1 MVSIAGRSFCTISV
15 FSAPSVLRFGFCG
28 HEIKVK
34 SFNTE
39 DTEKTKGTEKST
51 LPRFMDATIA
61 FKRNFL
67 PCSGLRLVWI
77 ERMKLGVNLRAG
89 GRVFPWQL
97 IDSAMKRWTEIVG
110 WGLLAA
116 MCLAGLASAGPRGG
130 ATEMFSPPPASTE
143 SSNGHAN
150 FAGKLP
156 IRELN
161 EEEAILHALN
171 RLGFG
176 PRPGQVEQIEK
187 TGLENWIQAQ
197 LHPEG
202 IADPVVDARLA
213 QFPAMGLGVT
223 ALLDQYPPQDLAAK
237 RLGMKID
244 EYQKHLQDLAK
255 QPGGMSSLPF
265 KDQNEIVNELMEAK
279 IVRAVYTER
288 QLPEQLSDFWF
299 NHFNVFVYKD
309 MDRWYLIPYERDTI
323 RPHVLGKFR
332 ELLEATAKSP
342 AMLFYLDNSSSA
354 DPHAF
359 DRMKLRPVRPPPGQ
373 KLPPL
378 GPKRGLNENYGR
390 ELMELHTLGVD
401 GGYKQQDVIEVARAF
416 TGWTIESPREN
427 PAFYF
432 DERLHDPDPK
442 RVLGK
447 KIKSGGINDA
457 EQVLDLLVTDKHTAR
472 HISLQLAEH
481 FVSDDPPPALVARMA
496 KTFEKSKGDI
506 RAVMTTMIYSPEF
519 WSRAAFRAKVKT
531 PFELVASTARA
542 LGADVDQPMQL
553 AQWVSRIGEP
563 LYQCLTPNGYSDKAA
578 AWVSTGALL
587 NRVNFA
593 VALTGNKV
601 RGAQVDLDSLVGTDV
616 GINSKLA
623 LERVETEFLAGQVSE
638 STRATLEKEMTE
650 PLILGAKL
658 DDPVTQVNV
667 GLITGLVLGSPEFQK
682 R

>member
-1 MVSIAGRSFCTISV
+1 
-15 FSAPSVLRFGFCG
+15 
-28 HEIKVK
+28 
-34 SFNTE
+34 
-39 DTEKTKGTEKST
+39 
-51 LPRFMDATIA
+51 
-61 FKRNFL
+61 
-67 PCSGLRLVWI
+67 
-77 ERMKLGVNLRAG
+77 
-89 GRVFPWQL
+89 
-97 IDSAMKRWTEIVG
+97 MKRWVKIVCAG
-110 WGLLAA
+110 ALAA
-116 MCLAGLASAGPRGG
+116 MTLASLTWGSPRRGAG
-130 ATEMFSPPPASTE
+130 ELYFSPALATGNDKE
-143 SSNGHAN
+143 SGRAN

-197 LHPEG
+197 LHPEN
-202 IADPVVDARLA
+202 ISDPVVDARLA
-213 QFPAMGLGVT
+213 QFPALELSAAG
-223 ALLDQYPPQDLAAK
+223 LLDQYPPQDIAAK

-244 EYQKHLQDLAK
+244 EYQKHLQALAK
-255 QPGGMSSLPF
+255 QPDGMNSLPF

-279 IVRAVYTER
+279 MIRAIYSER
-288 QLPEQLSDFWF
+288 QLAEQLSGFWF
-299 NHFNVFVYKD
+299 NHFNIFVYKD
-309 MDRWYLIPYERDTI
+309 LDRWYLIPYERDAI

-332 ELLEATAKSP
+332 DLLEATAKSP

-359 DRMKLRPVRPPPGQ
+359 DRLKLHPVRAQPGQ

-401 GGYKQQDVIEVARAF
+401 GGYKQEDVIEVARAF
-416 TGWTIESPREN
+416 TGWTIESPRES
-427 PAFYF
+427 PVFYF
-432 DERLHDPDPK
+432 DERIHDPDPK

-447 KIKSGGINDA
+447 NIKGGGIRDA
-457 EQVLDLLVTDKHTAR
+457 EQVLDLLVKNPRTAQ

-481 FVSDDPPPALVARMA
+481 FVADDPPPALVARMA
-496 KTFEKSKGDI
+496 RTFEKAKGDL

-519 WSRAAFRAKVKT
+519 WLQAAFRAKVKT

-542 LGADVDQPMQL
+542 LAADVDQPLQL

-563 LYQCLTPNGYSDKAA
+563 MYQCLTPNGYSHKAA
-578 AWVSTGALL
+578 AWISTGSLL

-593 VALTGNKV
+593 VALTSNKV
-601 RGAQVDLDSLVGTDV
+601 RGAQVDINSLVGTDFGV
-616 GINSKLA
+616 NSQLA
-623 LERVETEFLAGQVSE
+623 LDRIESEFLARQISD

-650 PLILGAKL
+650 PRILGAKL
-658 DDPVTQVNV
+658 DDPVTQVNI

>member
-1 MVSIAGRSFCTISV
+1 MNSRADWKRLSR
-15 FSAPSVLRFGFCG
+15 PSVVG
-28 HEIKVK
+28 V
-34 SFNTE
+34 
-39 DTEKTKGTEKST
+39 TKRG
-51 LPRFMDATIA
+51 A
-61 FKRNFL
+61 
-67 PCSGLRLVWI
+67 
-77 ERMKLGVNLRAG
+77 
-89 GRVFPWQL
+89 
-97 IDSAMKRWTEIVG
+97 EIVG
-110 WGLLAA
+110 AGMLSAMILATLT
-116 MCLAGLASAGPRGG
+116 LAGPHPGG
-130 ATEMFSPPPASTE
+130 ANLST
-143 SSNGHAN
+143 SAAPSGGNDKAVGHVN

-176 PRPGQVEQIEK
+176 PRPGQVEQIEM

-197 LHPEG
+197 LHPEN
-202 IADPVVDARLA
+202 ISDAAVNARLA
-213 QFPAMGLGVT
+213 QFPALNLSATGLI
-223 ALLDQYPPQDLAAK
+223 DQYPPQDLAAK
-237 RLGMKID
+237 RLGMKVD

-255 QPGGMSSLPF
+255 QPGGMDSLPF
-265 KDQNEIVNELMEAK
+265 KDQNEIVNQVMEAK
-279 IVRAVYTER
+279 IIRAVYGER
-288 QLPEQLSDFWF
+288 QLSEQLSDFWF
-299 NHFNVFVYKD
+299 NHFNIFIYKD
-309 MDRWYLIPYERDTI
+309 MDRWYLIPYERDAI
-323 RPHVLGKFR
+323 RAHVLGKFR
-332 ELLEATAKSP
+332 DLLEATAKSP

-359 DRMKLRPVRPPPGQ
+359 DRLKSHPVHPRPGE

-401 GGYKQQDVIEVARAF
+401 GGYEQQDVIEVARAF

-432 DERLHDPDPK
+432 DERIHDPAPK

-447 KIKSGGINDA
+447 NIKGGGIKDS
-457 EQVLDLLVTDKHTAR
+457 EQVLELLVKNQNTAR
-472 HISLQLAEH
+472 HISLQLAER
-481 FVSDDPPPALVARMA
+481 FVADDPPPALVARMA

-506 RAVMTTMIYSPEF
+506 RAVITTMIYSPEF

-542 LGADVDQPMQL
+542 LGADVDQPLQL

-578 AWVSTGALL
+578 TWVSTGALL

-593 VALTGNKV
+593 VALTSNKV
-601 RGAQVDLDSLVGTDV
+601 RGAQVDLNSLVGADV
-616 GINSKLA
+616 GADSKLA
-623 LERVETEFLAGQVSE
+623 LDRVEGEFLAGQLSD
-638 STRATLEKEMTE
+638 STRVTLEKEMTE
-650 PLILGAKL
+650 PRILGAAL
-658 DDPVTQVNV
+658 DDPVKQVNI

>member
-1 MVSIAGRSFCTISV
+1 
-15 FSAPSVLRFGFCG
+15 
-28 HEIKVK
+28 
-34 SFNTE
+34 
-39 DTEKTKGTEKST
+39 
-51 LPRFMDATIA
+51 
-61 FKRNFL
+61 
-67 PCSGLRLVWI
+67 
-77 ERMKLGVNLRAG
+77 
-89 GRVFPWQL
+89 
-97 IDSAMKRWTEIVG
+97 MKRWAEIIG
-110 WGLLAA
+110 SGLLAA
-116 MCLAGLASAGPRGG
+116 MSLATIAWAGPRRS
-130 ATEMFSPPPASTE
+130 AAAMYSPPLPPSG
-143 SSNGHAN
+143 SDKGSGNAN

-187 TGLENWIQAQ
+187 TGLESWIQAQ
-197 LHPEG
+197 LHPEN
-202 IADPVVDARLA
+202 ISDPVVDARLA
-213 QFPAMGLGVT
+213 QFPALGLSAAG
-223 ALLDQYPPQDLAAK
+223 LLDQYPPQDIAAK
-237 RLGMKID
+237 RLGMKVD

-255 QPGGMSSLPF
+255 QPGGKNSLPF
-265 KDQNEIVNELMEAK
+265 KEQNEIVNELMEAK
-279 IVRAVYTER
+279 MIRAVYSER
-288 QLPEQLSDFWF
+288 QLTEQLSDFWF
-299 NHFNVFVYKD
+299 NHFNIFVYKD
-309 MDRWYLIPYERDTI
+309 TDRWYLIPYERDAI

-332 ELLEATAKSP
+332 DLLEATAKSP

-359 DRMKLRPVRPPPGQ
+359 DRLKQHPVRARPGE

-390 ELMELHTLGVD
+390 ELMELHTLGVE
-401 GGYKQQDVIEVARAF
+401 GGYKQEDVIEVARAF

-432 DERLHDPDPK
+432 DERIHDPDPK

-447 KIKSGGINDA
+447 KIKGGGLKDG
-457 EQVLDLLVTDKHTAR
+457 EQVLDLLVKDQHTAR

-481 FVSDDPPPALVARMA
+481 FVSDDPPLALVARMA

-531 PFELVASTARA
+531 PFELVASTTRA
-542 LGADVDQPMQL
+542 LGADVDQPLQL
-553 AQWVSRIGEP
+553 AQWVARIGEP
-563 LYQCLTPNGYSDKAA
+563 LYQCLPPNGYSDKAVT
-578 AWVSTGALL
+578 WVSTGALL

-593 VALTGNKV
+593 VALTSNKV
-601 RGAQVDLDSLVGTDV
+601 RGAQVDINSLVGTDV
-616 GINSKLA
+616 RANPRLA
-623 LERVETEFLAGQVSE
+623 LDRLESEFLAGQISD
-638 STRATLEKEMTE
+638 STRATLEKEMVE
-650 PLILGAKL
+650 PRILGAKL

>member
-1 MVSIAGRSFCTISV
+1 
-15 FSAPSVLRFGFCG
+15 
-28 HEIKVK
+28 
-34 SFNTE
+34 
-39 DTEKTKGTEKST
+39 
-51 LPRFMDATIA
+51 
-61 FKRNFL
+61 
-67 PCSGLRLVWI
+67 
-77 ERMKLGVNLRAG
+77 
-89 GRVFPWQL
+89 
-97 IDSAMKRWTEIVG
+97 MKRWAEFAG
-110 WGLLAA
+110 AGLLAA
-116 MCLAGLASAGPRGG
+116 ISVVTLAWASPHPGG
-130 ATEMFSPPPASTE
+130 AE
-143 SSNGHAN
+143 SSAVPSGTDKNGAHPN

-187 TGLENWIQAQ
+187 TGLESWIQAQ
-197 LHPEG
+197 LHPETLG
-202 IADPVVDARLA
+202 DPAVDARLA
-213 QFPAMGLGVT
+213 EFPALGLGAA
-223 ALLDQYPPQDLAAK
+223 ALLDRYPPQDVAAK

-244 EYQKHLQDLAK
+244 EYQKHLQELAK
-255 QPGGMSSLPF
+255 QPGGTNSLPF
-265 KDQNEIVNELMEAK
+265 KDQNRIVNELMEAK
-279 IVRAVYTER
+279 ILRAVYSER
-288 QLPEQLSDFWF
+288 QLAEQLSDFWF

-309 MDRWYLIPYERDTI
+309 LDRWYLIPYERDAI

-332 ELLEATAKSP
+332 DLLEATAKSP
-342 AMLFYLDNSSSA
+342 AMLYYLDNSSSA

-359 DRMKLRPVRPPPGQ
+359 DRLKLHPVRARPGE

-378 GPKRGLNENYGR
+378 GGRRGLNENYGR

-401 GGYKQQDVIEVARAF
+401 GGYKQEDVIAVARAF
-416 TGWTIESPREN
+416 TGWTIASPREN
-427 PAFYF
+427 PSFYF
-432 DERLHDPDPK
+432 DERIHDPDPK

-447 KIKSGGINDA
+447 NIKAGGMKDG
-457 EQVLDLLVTDKHTAR
+457 EQVLDLLVKNRNTAN
-472 HISLQLAEH
+472 HIALLLAEH

-506 RAVMTTMIYSPEF
+506 RAVMTAMIYSPEF

-531 PFELVASTARA
+531 PFELVVSTTRA
-542 LGADVDQPMQL
+542 LGADVDQPLQL

-563 LYQCLTPNGYSDKAA
+563 LYQCLTPNGYPDKSA

-601 RGAQVDLDSLVGTDV
+601 RGAQVDINSLVGAETAT
-616 GINSKLA
+616 NSQLA
-623 LERVETEFLAGQVSE
+623 LQRVETEFFSGQLSD
-638 STRATLEKEMTE
+638 STRATLEKEMVE
-650 PLILGAKL
+650 PQILGAKL
-658 DDPVTQVNV
+658 DDPVTHVNV

>member
-1 MVSIAGRSFCTISV
+1 
-15 FSAPSVLRFGFCG
+15 
-28 HEIKVK
+28 
-34 SFNTE
+34 
-39 DTEKTKGTEKST
+39 
-51 LPRFMDATIA
+51 
-61 FKRNFL
+61 
-67 PCSGLRLVWI
+67 
-77 ERMKLGVNLRAG
+77 
-89 GRVFPWQL
+89 
-97 IDSAMKRWTEIVG
+97 MKRWAEFVG
-110 WGLLAA
+110 SGLLAWMSLATLA
-116 MCLAGLASAGPRGG
+116 MAGPRRGG
-130 ATEMFSPPPASTE
+130 AEMYSPPLPPGASAE
-143 SSNGHAN
+143 SSGHAD

-197 LHPEG
+197 LHPEN
-202 IADPVVDARLA
+202 ISDPMVDARLA
-213 QFPAMGLGVT
+213 QFPALGLG
-223 ALLDQYPPQDLAAK
+223 AAGLLDQYPPQDVAAK
-237 RLGMKID
+237 RLGMRVD
-244 EYQKHLQDLAK
+244 EYQKRLQELAK
-255 QPGGMSSLPF
+255 QPGGMNTLPF
-265 KDQNEIVNELMEAK
+265 QDPNEIVNEVMQAK
-279 IVRAVYTER
+279 MVRAVYSER
-288 QLPEQLSDFWF
+288 QLSEQLSEFWF
-299 NHFNVFVYKD
+299 NHFNIFIYKD
-309 MDRWYLIPYERDTI
+309 TDRWYLIPYERDAI

-332 ELLEATAKSP
+332 DLLEATAKSP
-342 AMLFYLDNSSSA
+342 AMLYYLDNSSSA

-359 DRMKLRPVRPPPGQ
+359 DRLKLHPARARPGE

-378 GPKRGLNENYGR
+378 GPRRGLNENYGR

-401 GGYKQQDVIEVARAF
+401 GGYQQEDLVEVARAF

-427 PAFYF
+427 PIFYF
-432 DERLHDPDPK
+432 DERIHDPDPK

-447 KIKSGGINDA
+447 KIKGGGIKDG
-457 EQVLDLLVTDKHTAR
+457 EEVLDLLAKNTHTAR

-506 RAVMTTMIYSPEF
+506 RAVMTAMIYSPEF

-531 PFELVASTARA
+531 PFELVASTTRA
-542 LGADVDQPMQL
+542 LGADVDQPLQL

-563 LYQCLTPNGYSDKAA
+563 LYQCLTPNGYADKAA

-593 VALTGNKV
+593 VALTSNKV
-601 RGAQVDLDSLVGTDV
+601 RGAQVDINSLVGADV
-616 GINSKLA
+616 GSNPHLA
-623 LERVETEFLAGQVSE
+623 LGRVESEFLAGQVSD
-638 STRATLEKEMTE
+638 STRETLEKEMTE
-650 PLILGAKL
+650 PRILGAKL

-667 GLITGLVLGSPEFQK
+667 SLITGLVLGSPEFQK

>member
-1 MVSIAGRSFCTISV
+1 MRHWAQT
-15 FSAPSVLRFGFCG
+15 VL
-28 HEIKVK
+28 
-34 SFNTE
+34 
-39 DTEKTKGTEKST
+39 
-51 LPRFMDATIA
+51 A
-61 FKRNFL
+61 
-67 PCSGLRLVWI
+67 
-77 ERMKLGVNLRAG
+77 
-89 GRVFPWQL
+89 
-97 IDSAMKRWTEIVG
+97 
-110 WGLLAA
+110 GLLAGIS
-116 MCLAGLASAGPRGG
+116 LATLTWASPRHSAGEPY
-130 ATEMFSPPPASTE
+130 APPARPSGNDKD
-143 SSNGHAN
+143 SGHAN

-197 LHPEG
+197 LHPESVS
-202 IADPVVDARLA
+202 DPVVDARLA
-213 QFPAMGLGVT
+213 QFPALGLSAAG
-223 ALLDQYPPQDLAAK
+223 LFDQYPPQDLAAK

-244 EYQKHLQDLAK
+244 EYQKHLQDLSK
-255 QPGGMSSLPF
+255 QPGSMNPLPF
-265 KDQNEIVNELMEAK
+265 KDPNEIVNELMEAK
-279 IVRAVYTER
+279 MIRAVYSER
-288 QLPEQLSDFWF
+288 QLAEQLSDFWF
-299 NHFNVFVYKD
+299 NHFNIFVYKD
-309 MDRWYLIPYERDTI
+309 LDRWYLIPYERDAI

-332 ELLEATAKSP
+332 DLLEATAKSP

-359 DRMKLRPVRPPPGQ
+359 DRMKLHPVRAQPGQ

-401 GGYKQQDVIEVARAF
+401 GGYKQEDVIEVARAF
-416 TGWTIESPREN
+416 TGWTIESAREN
-427 PAFYF
+427 PVFYF
-432 DERLHDPDPK
+432 DNRIHDLDPK

-447 KIKSGGINDA
+447 NIKGGGIKDA
-457 EQVLDLLVTDKHTAR
+457 EQVLDLLVKNQRTAQ

-481 FVSDDPPPALVARMA
+481 FVADDPPPALVARMA
-496 KTFEKSKGDI
+496 KTFEKSKGDL

-531 PFELVASTARA
+531 PFELVASTTRA
-542 LGADVDQPMQL
+542 LGADVDQPLQL

-593 VALTGNKV
+593 VALTSNKV
-601 RGAQVDLDSLVGTDV
+601 RGAQVDLNSLVGTDV
-616 GINSKLA
+616 GPNSQLA
-623 LERVETEFLAGQVSE
+623 LDRIENEFLAGQISD
-638 STRATLEKEMTE
+638 STRTTLEKEMTE
-650 PLILGAKL
+650 PRILGAKL

-667 GLITGLVLGSPEFQK
+667 SLITGLVLGSPEFQK

>member
-1 MVSIAGRSFCTISV
+1 MR
-15 FSAPSVLRFGFCG
+15 
-28 HEIKVK
+28 
-34 SFNTE
+34 
-39 DTEKTKGTEKST
+39 
-51 LPRFMDATIA
+51 
-61 FKRNFL
+61 
-67 PCSGLRLVWI
+67 
-77 ERMKLGVNLRAG
+77 
-89 GRVFPWQL
+89 
-97 IDSAMKRWTEIVG
+97 RWTEIVG
-110 WGLLAA
+110 SGLLAA
-116 MCLAGLASAGPRGG
+116 LSLATMASAGPRRG
-130 ATEMFSPPPASTE
+130 ATPYFFSPPAAPASDKN
-143 SSNGHAN
+143 SGNAN

-197 LHPEG
+197 LHPENIG
-202 IADPVVDARLA
+202 DPVADARLA
-213 QFPAMGLGVT
+213 QFPALGLSAAG
-223 ALLDQYPPQDLAAK
+223 LLAEYPPQDVAAK
-237 RLGMKID
+237 RLGMKVD

-255 QPGGMSSLPF
+255 QPGGMNSLPF
-265 KDQNEIVNELMEAK
+265 KDQNEIVNESMEAK
-279 IVRAVYTER
+279 IMRAVYSER
-288 QLPEQLSDFWF
+288 QLAEQLDDFWF
-299 NHFNVFVYKD
+299 NHFNIFVYKD
-309 MDRWYLIPYERDTI
+309 VDRWYLIPYERDAI
-323 RPHVLGKFR
+323 RPHVLGKFHD
-332 ELLEATAKSP
+332 LLEATAKSP
-342 AMLFYLDNSSSA
+342 AMMYYLDNSSSA

-359 DRMKLRPVRPPPGQ
+359 DRLKLHPVHPRPEE

-378 GPKRGLNENYGR
+378 GGKRGLNENYGR

-401 GGYKQQDVIEVARAF
+401 GGYKQEDVIEVARAF

-432 DERLHDPDPK
+432 DARIHDPGPK

-447 KIKSGGINDA
+447 NIKGGGIKDG
-457 EQVLDLLVTDKHTAR
+457 EQVLDVLVKDRHTAL
-472 HISLQLAEH
+472 HISQQLAER

-519 WSRAAFRAKVKT
+519 WSRTAFRAKVKT

-553 AQWVSRIGEP
+553 VQWVTRIGEP

-601 RGAQVDLDSLVGTDV
+601 RGAQVDINSLVGTDLGV
-616 GINSKLA
+616 NSKLA
-623 LERVETEFLAGQVSE
+623 LERIEAEFLAGQVSD
-638 STRATLEKEMTE
+638 STRATLEQEMSE
-650 PLILGAKL
+650 PRILGAKL
-658 DDPVTQVNV
+658 DDPVTQVNL

>member
-1 MVSIAGRSFCTISV
+1 MN
-15 FSAPSVLRFGFCG
+15 RF
-28 HEIKVK
+28 
-34 SFNTE
+34 
-39 DTEKTKGTEKST
+39 
-51 LPRFMDATIA
+51 A
-61 FKRNFL
+61 
-67 PCSGLRLVWI
+67 
-77 ERMKLGVNLRAG
+77 
-89 GRVFPWQL
+89 
-97 IDSAMKRWTEIVG
+97 EIVG
-110 WGLLAA
+110 AGMLAA
-116 MCLAGLASAGPRGG
+116 LCLSGLAWARPR
-130 ATEMFSPPPASTE
+130 AAAVESPSPASTP
-143 SSNGHAN
+143 SAADKSNGRAN
-150 FAGKLP
+150 FPGKLP

-161 EEEAILHALN
+161 EEQAILHALN

-187 TGLENWIQAQ
+187 TGLENWIQSQ
-197 LHPEG
+197 LHPEN
-202 IADPVVDARLA
+202 IPDPVVDARIA
-213 QFPAMGLGVT
+213 QFPTMQLSAA
-223 ALLDQYPPQDLAAK
+223 ALLDQYPPQDIAAK
-237 RLGMKID
+237 RLGMKVD

-255 QPGGMSSLPF
+255 QPGGTSSLPF

-288 QLPEQLSDFWF
+288 QLGEQLSDFWF

-309 MDRWYLIPYERDTI
+309 LDRWYLIPYERDSI
-323 RPHVLGKFR
+323 RPHALGKFR
-332 ELLEATAKSP
+332 DLLEATAKSP

-354 DPHAF
+354 DPQAF
-359 DRMKLRPVRPPPGQ
+359 DRLKQHPVRPRPGE

-378 GPKRGLNENYGR
+378 GGRHGLNENYGR

-432 DERLHDPDPK
+432 DERIHDPDPK

-447 KIKSGGINDA
+447 KIKAGGIKDG
-457 EQVLDLLVTDKHTAR
+457 EQVLDLLVKDKHTAH
-472 HISLQLAEH
+472 HIALQLAEH
-481 FVSDDPPPALVARMA
+481 FVSDDPPPALVGRMA
-496 KTFEKSKGDI
+496 KAFEKSKGDI
-506 RAVMTTMIYSPEF
+506 RAVMTAMIYSPEF

-578 AWVSTGALL
+578 TWISTGALL
-587 NRVNFA
+587 NRMNFA
-593 VALTGNKV
+593 VALTSNKV
-601 RGAQVDLDSLVGTDV
+601 RGAQVDINSLVGADV
-616 GINSKLA
+616 GTNSKLA
-623 LERVETEFLAGQVSE
+623 LQRVETEFLARQVSD
-638 STRATLEKEMTE
+638 STHTTLEKEMAE
-650 PLILGAKL
+650 PRILGAKL

>member
-1 MVSIAGRSFCTISV
+1 MNRWADIAG
-15 FSAPSVLRFGFCG
+15 
-28 HEIKVK
+28 
-34 SFNTE
+34 
-39 DTEKTKGTEKST
+39 
-51 LPRFMDATIA
+51 
-61 FKRNFL
+61 
-67 PCSGLRLVWI
+67 
-77 ERMKLGVNLRAG
+77 AG
-89 GRVFPWQL
+89 
-97 IDSAMKRWTEIVG
+97 I
-110 WGLLAA
+110 LAA
-116 MCLAGLASAGPRGG
+116 LCLGGLAWAGPRT
-130 ATEMFSPPPASTE
+130 APAAVPSPAS
-143 SSNGHAN
+143 SAAAADKSKGQVN
-150 FAGKLP
+150 FPGKLP

-187 TGLENWIQAQ
+187 TGLESWLQSQ
-197 LHPEG
+197 LHPEN

-213 QFPAMGLGVT
+213 QFPTLRLSAA
-223 ALLDQYPPQDLAAK
+223 ALLDQYPPQDIAAK
-237 RLGMKID
+237 RLGMKVD
-244 EYQKHLQDLAK
+244 EYQKHLQELAK
-255 QPGGMSSLPF
+255 QPGGASSLPF
-265 KDQNEIVNELMEAK
+265 KDQNEIVNEVMEAK

-288 QLPEQLSDFWF
+288 QLAEQLSDFWF
-299 NHFNVFVYKD
+299 NHFNIFVYKD
-309 MDRWYLIPYERDTI
+309 LDRWYLIPYERDAI

-332 ELLEATAKSP
+332 DLLEATAKSP

-359 DRMKLRPVRPPPGQ
+359 DRLKLHPVHARPGE
-373 KLPPL
+373 KLPPI
-378 GPKRGLNENYGR
+378 GGKRGLNENYGR

-432 DERLHDPDPK
+432 DDRIHDPDPK

-447 KIKSGGINDA
+447 KIKAGGIKDA
-457 EQVLDLLVTDKHTAR
+457 EQVLDLLVKDKHTAH
-472 HISLQLAEH
+472 HIALELAEH

-578 AWVSTGALL
+578 TWVSTGALL
-587 NRVNFA
+587 NRMNFA
-593 VALTGNKV
+593 VALTSNKV
-601 RGAQVDLDSLVGTDV
+601 RGAQVDINSLVGTDL
-616 GINSKLA
+616 GANSKLA
-623 LERVETEFLAGQVSE
+623 LERVETEFLAGQVSD
-638 STRATLEKEMTE
+638 STHATLEKEMTE
-650 PLILGAKL
+650 PRILGAKL

>member
-1 MVSIAGRSFCTISV
+1 MNRWAKIVVS
-15 FSAPSVLRFGFCG
+15 
-28 HEIKVK
+28 
-34 SFNTE
+34 
-39 DTEKTKGTEKST
+39 
-51 LPRFMDATIA
+51 
-61 FKRNFL
+61 
-67 PCSGLRLVWI
+67 
-77 ERMKLGVNLRAG
+77 
-89 GRVFPWQL
+89 
-97 IDSAMKRWTEIVG
+97 
-110 WGLLAA
+110 GLLATVFVA
-116 MCLAGLASAGPRGG
+116 TPAKAGPRHGR
-130 ATEMFSPPPASTE
+130 EELYSP
-143 SSNGHAN
+143 SSAPGQVNGRSNAG

-161 EEEAILHALN
+161 EEEAILHTLN

-197 LHPEG
+197 LRPEN
-202 IADPVVDARLA
+202 ITDPVVDARLA
-213 QFPAMGLGVT
+213 QLPAMGLS
-223 ALLDQYPPQDLAAK
+223 AAELLNQYPPQDVAAK
-237 RLGMKID
+237 RLGMKVD

-255 QPGGMSSLPF
+255 QPDGMKSLPF

-279 IVRAVYTER
+279 MIRAVYSER
-288 QLPEQLSDFWF
+288 QLSEQLCDFWF

-309 MDRWYLIPYERDTI
+309 VDRWYLIPYERDTI
-323 RPHVLGKFR
+323 RPRVLGKFR
-332 ELLEATAKSP
+332 DLLEATAKSP

-359 DRMKLRPVRPPPGQ
+359 DRLKQHPVRPRPGE

-401 GGYKQQDVIEVARAF
+401 GGYKQQDVVEVARAF

-427 PAFYF
+427 PVFYF
-432 DERLHDPDPK
+432 DERIHDPDPK
-442 RVLGK
+442 RALGK
-447 KIKSGGINDA
+447 NIKGGGIKDG
-457 EQVLDLLVTDKHTAR
+457 EQVLDLLAKNRNTAR
-472 HISLQLAEH
+472 HISLKLAEH

-519 WSRAAFRAKVKT
+519 WSRTAFRAKVKT
-531 PFELVASTARA
+531 PFELVASTTRA
-542 LGADVDQPMQL
+542 LGADVDQPLQL

-593 VALTGNKV
+593 VALTSNKV
-601 RGAQVDLDSLVGTDV
+601 RGAQVDINSLVGADV
-616 GINSKLA
+616 GTNSKMA
-623 LERVETEFLAGQVSE
+623 LERVETEFLAGQVSD
-638 STRATLEKEMTE
+638 STHATLEKEMTE
-650 PLILGAKL
+650 PRILGAKL
-658 DDPVTQVNV
+658 DDPVTQVNIS
-667 GLITGLVLGSPEFQK
+667 LIMGLVLGSPEFQK

>member
-1 MVSIAGRSFCTISV
+1 
-15 FSAPSVLRFGFCG
+15 
-28 HEIKVK
+28 
-34 SFNTE
+34 
-39 DTEKTKGTEKST
+39 
-51 LPRFMDATIA
+51 
-61 FKRNFL
+61 
-67 PCSGLRLVWI
+67 
-77 ERMKLGVNLRAG
+77 MKQWAKIIG
-89 GRVFPWQL
+89 
-97 IDSAMKRWTEIVG
+97 S
-110 WGLLAA
+110 GLLAA
-116 MCLAGLASAGPRGG
+116 MSLATLAWAGPRRGS
-130 ATEMFSPPPASTE
+130 AELYSSPLLPSASDK
-143 SSNGHAN
+143 SNGNAN

-176 PRPGQVEQIEK
+176 PRPGLVEQIEK

-197 LHPEG
+197 LHPEA
-202 IADPVVDARLA
+202 ISDPVVDARLA
-213 QFPAMGLGVT
+213 QFPALRLSAAG
-223 ALLDQYPPQDLAAK
+223 LLDQYPPQDVAAK
-237 RLGMKID
+237 RLGLKVD
-244 EYQKHLQDLAK
+244 EYQKRLQEQAK
-255 QPGGMSSLPF
+255 QPGGANALPF
-265 KDQNEIVNELMEAK
+265 KDPNEIVNEAMEAK
-279 IVRAVYTER
+279 MIRAVYSER
-288 QLPEQLSDFWF
+288 QLAEQLSGFWF
-299 NHFNVFVYKD
+299 NHFNIFVYKD
-309 MDRWYLIPYERDTI
+309 TDRWYLIPYERDAI

-332 ELLEATAKSP
+332 DLLEATAKSP
-342 AMLFYLDNSSSA
+342 AMLYYLDNSSSA

-359 DRMKLRPVRPPPGQ
+359 DRLKLHPVRARPGE

-401 GGYKQQDVIEVARAF
+401 GGYKQEDVIEVARAL

-432 DERLHDPDPK
+432 DERIHDPDPK

-447 KIKSGGINDA
+447 KIKGGGMKDG
-457 EQVLDLLVTDKHTAR
+457 EQVLDLLVKDSHTAR

-531 PFELVASTARA
+531 PFELVASTTRA
-542 LGADVDQPMQL
+542 LGADVDQPLQL

-563 LYQCLTPNGYSDKAA
+563 LYQCLTPNGYSDKGAT
-578 AWVSTGALL
+578 WVSTGALL

-593 VALTGNKV
+593 VALTSNEV
-601 RGAQVDLDSLVGTDV
+601 RGAQVDINSLVGTDT
-616 GINSKLA
+616 GANPHLA
-623 LERVETEFLAGQVSE
+623 LDRVEGEFLAGQVSD
-638 STRATLEKEMTE
+638 STRETLEKEMAE
-650 PLILGAKL
+650 PRILGAKL
-658 DDPVTQVNV
+658 DDPVTHVNV
-667 GLITGLVLGSPEFQK
+667 SLITGLVLGSPEFQK

>member
-1 MVSIAGRSFCTISV
+1 
-15 FSAPSVLRFGFCG
+15 
-28 HEIKVK
+28 
-34 SFNTE
+34 
-39 DTEKTKGTEKST
+39 
-51 LPRFMDATIA
+51 
-61 FKRNFL
+61 
-67 PCSGLRLVWI
+67 
-77 ERMKLGVNLRAG
+77 
-89 GRVFPWQL
+89 
-97 IDSAMKRWTEIVG
+97 MKRWAEIVG
-110 WGLLAA
+110 SGLFAAISLAT
-116 MCLAGLASAGPRGG
+116 LAWAGPRRGG
-130 ATEMFSPPPASTE
+130 AELYSSPLPASGSDK
-143 SSNGHAN
+143 SSGHAN

-161 EEEAILHALN
+161 EQEAILHALN

-197 LHPEG
+197 LHPEN
-202 IADPVVDARLA
+202 ISDPVVDARLA
-213 QFPAMGLGVT
+213 QFPALGLSAAG
-223 ALLDQYPPQDLAAK
+223 LLDQYPPQDIAAK
-237 RLGMKID
+237 RLGMKVD

-255 QPGGMSSLPF
+255 QPGGMNSLPF
-265 KDQNEIVNELMEAK
+265 KDQNEIVNELWDAK
-279 IVRAVYTER
+279 IIRAVYSER
-288 QLPEQLSDFWF
+288 QLSEQLSDFWF
-299 NHFNVFVYKD
+299 NHFNIFIYKD
-309 MDRWYLIPYERDTI
+309 TDRWYLIPYERDAI

-332 ELLEATAKSP
+332 DLLEATAKSP

-359 DRMKLRPVRPPPGQ
+359 ERLKLHPVRARPGE

-378 GPKRGLNENYGR
+378 GPRRGLNENYGR

-401 GGYKQQDVIEVARAF
+401 GGYKQEDVIEVARAF

-427 PAFYF
+427 PVFYF
-432 DERLHDPDPK
+432 DERIHDPDRK

-447 KIKSGGINDA
+447 NIKGGGIKDG
-457 EQVLDLLVTDKHTAR
+457 EQVLDLLVKNQHTAR

-519 WSRAAFRAKVKT
+519 WSRTAFRAKVKT
-531 PFELVASTARA
+531 PFELVASTTRA
-542 LGADVDQPMQL
+542 LGADVDQPLQL
-553 AQWVSRIGEP
+553 AQWVARIGEP
-563 LYQCLTPNGYSDKAA
+563 LYQCLPPNGYSDKAV

-593 VALTGNKV
+593 VALTSNKV
-601 RGAQVDLDSLVGTDV
+601 RGAQVDINSLVGTDV
-616 GINSKLA
+616 GSNPHMA
-623 LERVETEFLAGQVSE
+623 LERVEAEFLAGQVSD
-638 STRATLEKEMTE
+638 STRTTLEKEMIE
-650 PLILGAKL
+650 PRILGAKL

-667 GLITGLVLGSPEFQK
+667 SLITGLVLGSPEFQK